1 MVVPSDITAAMGQ
14 WFDMKGIHYVIGIS
28 FWVVM
33 GILLG
38 VIAYFVWLYFQ
49 YKYKVVYPIIQY
61 DSDGNSAQIIAWKKD
76 KARMRMKKGVK
87 QTHFLKQNRWTEP
100 LRPED
105 IKFGNRLN
113 LLRINEDGTY
123 VAMPSFELS
132 HKVMQVKNKDGTIS
146 EVDIQIP
153 HQFELLKQE
162 TKRWWILTMKEQIKY
177 WADEDTQ
184 KRMLFYTLIICIIGF
199 VFAGLMIYF
208 SLKYTQS
215 LKASVDAS
223 TSVLQN
229 IAGTIAG
236 GKPN

>member
-1 MVVPSDITAAMGQ
+1 MVGPADIGAAFGK
-14 WFDMKGIHYVIGIS
+14 WFDTAGIHYAISIS

-38 VIAYFVWLYFQ
+38 IVGWALFMYFQ

-61 DSDGNSAQIIAWKKD
+61 DSDGNSAQIIAYKKD
-76 KARMRMKKGVK
+76 KARMRIRKGIK
-87 QTHFLKQNRWTEP
+87 QTHFLWQGKWTEP
-100 LRPED
+100 IRPED
-105 IKFGNRLN
+105 IKVGNRIN

-123 VAMPSFELS
+123 LPMPSFTLS
-132 HKVMQVKNKDGTIS
+132 DTIVEVKNKDGTINK
-146 EVDIQIP
+146 VNIRIP
-153 HQFELLKQE
+153 HKFELLSQE
-162 TKRWWILTMKEQIKY
+162 KKRWWILTMKEQLKY

-229 IAGTIAG
+229 IAGTMAG